1 MRNGLHRSTF
11 GGSVYIVSGSAP
23 EIKIDCGVCI
33 IFFRP
38 LLRMRDHTSVRSLL
52 LFADELDYLSSKIN
66 ATTDKNKKRELQVE
80 YLLSCD
86 KLIEMSSF
94 VKHSTITQINRIKS
108 ELNAQLH
115 DEATPVSKD

>member
-1 MRNGLHRSTF
+1 
-11 GGSVYIVSGSAP
+11 
-23 EIKIDCGVCI
+23 
-33 IFFRP
+33 
-38 LLRMRDHTSVRSLL
+38 MRDHTSVRSLL

-86 KLIEMSSF
+86 RLIEMSSF
-94 VKHSTITQINRIKS
+94 VKHSTITQKNRIKS

-115 DEATPVSKD
+115 DEATPASKD